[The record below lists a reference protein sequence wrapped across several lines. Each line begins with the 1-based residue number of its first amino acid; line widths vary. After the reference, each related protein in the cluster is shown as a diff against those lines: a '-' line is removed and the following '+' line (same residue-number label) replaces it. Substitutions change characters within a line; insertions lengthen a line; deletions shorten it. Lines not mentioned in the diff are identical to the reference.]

1 MNRDDLVTQIES
13 YAKRGDL
20 TADILSSFL
29 PLAEARIGRDLK
41 SNENDI
47 VLELPG
53 AVSPFDLPDDYGQIR
68 ALQVAQDRG
77 PRTLKSVDLHTINNF
92 SQRSGGAAK
101 LYVIAALKVI
111 TRPTTAGDFTL
122 FYWNRPSLPTGASEN
137 DVLDRWPNVYLF
149 ATLHELHIFE
159 RDPEQAGLTL
169 SVYDRDI
176 VRINRDAGRARGDK
190 PAMRRA

>member
-1 MNRDDLVTQIES
+1 MNRDDLVDQVES
-13 YAKRGDL
+13 YAKRTDL
-20 TADILSSFL
+20 TGDILSSFL

-41 SNENDI
+41 SNENDTI
-47 VLELPG
+47 LELPG

-77 PRTLKSVDLHTINNF
+77 PFTLKSVDLHTINNF

-101 LYVIAALKVI
+101 IYVIAALQVT

-122 FYWNRPSLPTGASEN
+122 FYWNRPTLPDGSSEN
-137 DVLDRWPNVYLF
+137 AVLDRWPNVYLF

-159 RDPEQAGLTL
+159 RDADQAGLTL
-169 SVYDRDI
+169 AVYDRD
-176 VRINRDAGRARGDK
+176 VARINRDAGRARGDK